1 MTVLS
6 LGYLHLRSPDLDAWR
21 TFAPDVLGL
30 MPTGGPDEDAQYYRW
45 DDYPYRLVLAPGDE
59 PAVSAIGFEVGDD
72 RDLRVLVEVLDAAG
86 VAVKVGSPDDAAQR
100 LVSGFAS
107 FDDPSGAPI
116 EIFHGPILSH
126 ELVDAPLVSGFV
138 TGEMGLGHVVIKVPD
153 MEEAVDF
160 YRDHLGFHLRNTWD
174 LGGMSMAF
182 LGCNPRHHTLAFGC
196 GLPAPRL
203 LTHFM
208 IEMATIDDVGRAQDR
223 CVDSRVPVVMG
234 LGRHTNDHMLSF
246 YCQTPDGFMVE
257 VGWGGLRIDDVATTA
272 TYQITKPSFWGH
284 RPIITGEVGS
294 SSS

>member
-6 LGYLHLRSPDLDAWR
+6 LGYLHLRSPNLDAWR

-30 MPTGGPDEDAQYYRW
+30 MPTAGPDEDTQYYRW
-45 DDYPYRLVLAPGDE
+45 DDYPYRLVLGPGEE
-59 PAVSAIGFEVGDD
+59 PTVSAIGFEVGDD
-72 RDLRVLVEVLDAAG
+72 RDLLALVAALEAAG
-86 VAVKVGSPDDAAQR
+86 IAVKIGSPDDAEQR

-107 FDDPSGAPI
+107 FDDPAGAPI

-126 ELVDAPLVSGFV
+126 ELVETPLVSGFV
-138 TGEMGLGHVVIKVPD
+138 TGEMGLGHVVIRVPD
-153 MEEAVDF
+153 MESAVDF
-160 YRDHLGFHLRNTWD
+160 YRDHLGFHMRNTWN

-196 GLPAPRL
+196 GLPAPGL

-208 IEMATIDDVGRAQDR
+208 VEMATIDDVGRAQDR
-223 CVDSRVPVVMG
+223 CVDYRVPVVMG
-234 LGRHTNDHMLSF
+234 LGRHTNDHMISF

-257 VGWGGLRIDDVATTA
+257 LGWGGLRIADAAMTT

-284 RPIITGEVGS
+284 RPIITG
-294 SSS
+294 